1 MTHCSNLSSVYICP
15 YMKTPNILRAAYF
28 SDTFLFG
35 KTITKPLTHICTS
48 AVMKI
53 KIYYVYAYQ
62 ELFTLN
68 EYTIFLDIDI
78 VHDTYT
84 QPLNLRKPLKVY
96 DISLDMIIGK
106 IFLN

>member
-78 VHDTYT
+78 VHDNTKCI
-84 QPLNLRKPLKVY
+84 N
-96 DISLDMIIGK
+96 K
-106 IFLN
+106 IFKSLK